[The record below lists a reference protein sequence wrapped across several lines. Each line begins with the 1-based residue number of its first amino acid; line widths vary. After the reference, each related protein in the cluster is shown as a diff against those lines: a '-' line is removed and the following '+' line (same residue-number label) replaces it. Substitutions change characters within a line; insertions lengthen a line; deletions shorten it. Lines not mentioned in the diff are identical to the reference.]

1 MCWGWWWGEGS
12 PYLWPFRNSPL
23 PHAPAAMLP
32 SPSLWHPGLQGV
44 KSKPQTLNAQP
55 CCRFNHTCLTFCS
68 SFSTFRSLAALWW
81 KWGTPTLC
89 TRKGSKWMTCHCHMT
104 PCRGNQKLSF
114 GLWSSHLS
122 SEWFSNLQ
130 SVIDFS
136 QWVTVVH
143 WGGYFGLWSLH
154 KPVPLFPSPWVYY
167 TCLNFLICKN
177 QIRK

>member
-104 PCRGNQKLSF
+104 PCRGNQNCLLASGVHIWVLNGF
-114 GLWSSHLS
+114 LTCSLWSILANG
-122 SEWFSNLQ
+122 W
-130 SVIDFS
+130 
-136 QWVTVVH
+136 
-143 WGGYFGLWSLH
+143 LWSAGVDILVFGH
-154 KPVPLFPSPWVYY
+154 FTSLCLFSHHLGFIIPAW
-167 TCLNFLICKN
+167 TF
-177 QIRK
+177 